1 MFRQS
6 CIRQSCIQQSRIQQ
20 RRIDRNRVDQNRRSA
35 TFLTVSEWSVEYS
48 AGLAGPFH
56 HRDLAVV
63 VDPTVWVHAVERPA
77 LVLGSSQRDHII
89 DHDAAARLGV
99 EVCSRRSGG
108 GLVLVEPNES
118 CWIDVLIPPSHP
130 SWSDDVNSAFHW
142 VGDVWRSALESL
154 DVADLSVHTGG
165 LENGD
170 AGRFLCFAGI
180 GPGEV
185 IQERNG
191 AGTKAVGLSQRRQR
205 TVARFQGL
213 FVNSSD
219 AELLQQ
225 LVKPD
230 AWPAGLA
237 ADSAAI
243 GIAEP
248 IDISLLPA
256 AFVDALPTGT
266 R

>member
-1 MFRQS
+1 M
-6 CIRQSCIQQSRIQQ
+6 
-20 RRIDRNRVDQNRRSA
+20 
-35 TFLTVSEWSVEYS
+35 SEWSVEYS
-48 AGLAGPFH
+48 VGPADAFH

-63 VDPTVWVHAVERPA
+63 LEPTVWVHTVERPA

-89 DHDAAARLGV
+89 DHAAAARLGV

-142 VGDVWRSALESL
+142 VGDVWRSALEAL
-154 DVADLSVHTGG
+154 GVADLRVHTGG

-170 AGRFLCFAGI
+170 AGRFLCFAGL

-185 IQERNG
+185 VQERNG
-191 AGTKAVGLSQRRQR
+191 AVTKAVGLSQRRQR
-205 TVARFQGL
+205 TIARFQGL
-213 FVNSSD
+213 FVNGSD

-225 LVKPD
+225 LVTPD
-230 AWPAGLA
+230 AWPTGLA
-237 ADSAAI
+237 ADSAAT
-243 GIAEP
+243 GIAGP
-248 IDISLLPA
+248 IDVALLPA
-256 AFVDALPTGT
+256 AFVNALPIGS